1 MHTWQLVKC
10 KKTKHVKWF
19 NTVRS
24 NKASPR
30 EPLKKQRTFPNNHDE
45 KIASLQGEGGRGV
58 WVDWPADLNVEEA
71 EYCRL
76 MG

>member
-1 MHTWQLVKC
+1 MLGLFCSDANALYRTVKQTTTVAGAVHTCQLVKC

-30 EPLKKQRTFPNNHDE
+30 EPLKKP
-45 KIASLQGEGGRGV
+45 
-58 WVDWPADLNVEEA
+58 
-71 EYCRL
+71 
-76 MG
+76 